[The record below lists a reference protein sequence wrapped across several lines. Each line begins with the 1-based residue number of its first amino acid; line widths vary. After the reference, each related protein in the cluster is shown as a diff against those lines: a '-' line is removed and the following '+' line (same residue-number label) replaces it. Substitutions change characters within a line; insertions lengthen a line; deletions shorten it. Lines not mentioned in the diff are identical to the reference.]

1 MKFPSLPPLAQLPH
15 WLLVLGP
22 VLCALL
28 AFAIIRTYLTSVAIR
43 LFKQQGLTYN
53 QKHEKGIMVPFGLT
67 AFFAL
72 TYYGHQWLLAPGSLV
87 QTISS
92 RLSLIGLTLAAV
104 WATVNFVD
112 IFFLYCEKKAQK
124 THSKFDDAL
133 VPLLR
138 SGAKLVVIAVGLVFV
153 GHSLT
158 FDIRNIIAGLG
169 VGGIA
174 FALAAKD
181 TLSNLFGSLTVILDR
196 PFEIGDWVTFG
207 NGVEGTVLRVGLR
220 STRIK
225 TFYDSEVA
233 IPNNQ
238 LTNMHVDNY
247 GRRKYRRFT
256 TKIGLQYDTPPEKIE
271 AFCEGIRKLI
281 LERPHTRKNYFHVYF
296 NEMASSSLNILLYV
310 FWEVKDWS
318 QELTERH
325 RLLIDILRLAKT
337 MEVEFAFPTQTLH
350 LLNQDPHETK
360 TIGHNFH
367 EEGQKLAQEI
377 AQKRISPLNSRS
389 SEDEAKRPPL
399 D

>member
-1 MKFPSLPPLAQLPH
+1 M
-15 WLLVLGP
+15 
-22 VLCALL
+22 
-28 AFAIIRTYLTSVAIR
+28 
-43 LFKQQGLTYN
+43 
-53 QKHEKGIMVPFGLT
+53 
-67 AFFAL
+67 
-72 TYYGHQWLLAPGSLV
+72 
-87 QTISS
+87 
-92 RLSLIGLTLAAV
+92 
-104 WATVNFVD
+104 
-112 IFFLYCEKKAQK
+112 
-124 THSKFDDAL
+124 
-133 VPLLR
+133 
-138 SGAKLVVIAVGLVFV
+138 
-153 GHSLT
+153 
-158 FDIRNIIAGLG
+158 
-169 VGGIA
+169 
-174 FALAAKD
+174 
-181 TLSNLFGSLTVILDR
+181 
-196 PFEIGDWVTFG
+196 TFG

-225 TFYDSEVA
+225 TFYDSEIAV
-233 IPNNQ
+233 PNNQ

-350 LLNQDPHETK
+350 LFNEGPHETK
-360 TIGHNFH
+360 TIEHNFH
-367 EEGQKLAQEI
+367 EAGQKLAQEI
-377 AQKRISPLNSRS
+377 AHKRISPLSSRS